1 LALVPC
7 VAGSARRVG
16 GVATAYR
23 IFFGA
28 RDVSNAAVWFAL
40 RLGGELACFLID
52 GTHHGC
58 PTRNQRTRR
67 RQRSGPMNSTTN
79 DIRPAAHLWLRS
91 CWQKNA

>member
-7 VAGSARRVG
+7 VAGSARRLG
-16 GVATAYR
+16 GAATAYK

-28 RDVSNAAVWFAL
+28 RDVCNAPVWFAL
-40 RLGGELACFLID
+40 MLDDELACFLID

-58 PTRNQRTRR
+58 PTRQQPTRR
-67 RQRSGPMNSTTN
+67 RQSSGLMNSTTN
-79 DIRPAAHLWLRS
+79 DIRPGAHLWLRS